1 MFSQVQID
9 ENRKEFTV
17 EKWNIKIYNR
27 YVQPFFPWL
36 ITEFGSPWWFVIF
49 LSISLIETAF
59 GKKFYVGF
67 TLTFLGFILLSLLI
81 GLYQRSL
88 DVLLFSPGVI
98 YVAKDGVYGK
108 SFLGRLF
115 LPSSRPRLLAKW
127 EDIERVELKKYPFNL
142 SKNTG
147 YVEFIKKDGK
157 KFHIS
162 YHGFAPVS
170 KGFYDAEWKIL
181 CNETDRTICTEL
193 FGIIAWKIGID
204 KFKGFDNEEK
214 KALNGVRKNT
224 LSIEGFR
231 RVIDSIEY
239 GKAGGARE
247 DLPYKK
253 MDEEWEKEEK
263 ESSQNG

>member
-1 MFSQVQID
+1 MCFAKPKLLTRWEEID
-9 ENRKEFTV
+9 SVILRK
-17 EKWNIKIYNR
+17 Y
-27 YVQPFFPWL
+27 P
-36 ITEFGSPWWFVIF
+36 
-49 LSISLIETAF
+49 
-59 GKKFYVGF
+59 
-67 TLTFLGFILLSLLI
+67 LSLN
-81 GLYQRSL
+81 
-88 DVLLFSPGVI
+88 D
-98 YVAKDGVYGK
+98 
-108 SFLGRLF
+108 
-115 LPSSRPRLLAKW
+115 
-127 EDIERVELKKYPFNL
+127 N
-142 SKNTG
+142 NG
-147 YVEFIKKDGK
+147 YVNIIKKDGK

-162 YHGFAPVS
+162 YHGFTPDNVTILDE
-170 KGFYDAEWKIL
+170 KKIL
-181 CNETDRTICTEL
+181 WNETDKGLCTEL

-263 ESSQNG
+263 ENSQNG